1 MVIGST
7 KGWMIQISAPWST
20 HRLICSVVNGGHAP
34 SMEHIAGQDPVVPH
48 LKELNGDKARTHD
61 EVFPPRYGEAGQ
73 KHQTESKNGKAR
85 SFS

>member
-1 MVIGST
+1 MDDPNIGPLVYPSVD
-7 KGWMIQISAPWST
+7 M
-20 HRLICSVVNGGHAP
+20 HVVNGGHAP
-34 SMEHIAGQDPVVPH
+34 SMEHIAGQDPIVPH